1 MTRLDDRIALITGSD
16 SGIGQAM
23 AEEFA
28 RAGADVAV
36 TYHTDEEGA
45 EESRRRVKAAGRKA
59 VALQVDVRDEW
70 SAFTLFDV
78 VSRTIGIPDILVN
91 DAGVGG
97 SGAAVVDMRTEE
109 FDRVLKTDLYGP
121 FFCCREFIRLRQ
133 NAGGGE
139 RAAAGRAAQ
148 NAGDARAFQARAGR
162 DRH

>member
-1 MTRLDDRIALITGSD
+1 
-16 SGIGQAM
+16 
-23 AEEFA
+23 
-28 RAGADVAV
+28 
-36 TYHTDEEGA
+36 
-45 EESRRRVKAAGRKA
+45 
-59 VALQVDVRDEW
+59 
-70 SAFTLFDV
+70 
-78 VSRTIGIPDILVN
+78 
-91 DAGVGG
+91 
-97 SGAAVVDMRTEE
+97 MRTEE